1 MTHSDQ
7 PVVVVAAKQGMR
19 GGTKL
24 FLGCMFGCGGL
35 FLVCCGGITATTVY
49 LAKTVSRD
57 PQKIK
62 TVVAQIAEVN
72 VPDSFK
78 PAAAIDF
85 KIPFS
90 GQMLASVVAF
100 QDEDKQGML
109 LLAQCSP
116 QMSSIM
122 TPEGMFAQLENPTA
136 AKLRGA
142 AGGGGQPPPAPTAKA
157 ETIKLTIR
165 GEPAEFKLIQ
175 GNVQGSKEKAWQVM
189 GRFTGKSG
197 PAFLKLVISKE
208 KASKRQVKQFLR
220 SLG

>member
-1 MTHSDQ
+1 MTHSDP
-7 PVVVVAAKQGMR
+7 PVVVVPAKQGMR

-57 PQKIK
+57 PQKIR
-62 TVVAQIAEVN
+62 TVVAQIADPN

-85 KIPFS
+85 KIPFT
-90 GQMLASVVAF
+90 GQALASVVAF
-100 QDEDKQGML
+100 QDKDKQGML

-142 AGGGGQPPPAPTAKA
+142 AGGQTPPPAPTAKA

-175 GNVQGSKEKAWQVM
+175 GNVQGSKMKAWQVM

-208 KASKRQVKQFLR
+208 KASKRQVKQFLG